1 MPSGPRAGLRMR
13 QWPNRLL
20 SHPLFKKVASRGLVG
35 YPLILCWRYGW
46 LPSPQGTS
54 TTALRDGRVM
64 KCQLDDNTQRTM
76 FLNLFEPAETAL
88 MRKLLGPGDVFIDVG
103 AHIGWFTT
111 VASKCVGDGRVVAF
125 EPFVTNAFVLKENLK
140 ANSCDNVVVVEAALG
155 EQAGTIS
162 LARGSDSGSVTALP
176 WAHEDR
182 IDVPVMALDEVD
194 VGIELGSAALLKIDV
209 EGWEPHALRGGKKV
223 LSSVRRVII
232 EVNRPS
238 LEMAGSSAEEVFDL
252 LRAAG
257 FTDFLR
263 IVQRFPRRY
272 IPSDVFNVLAVRPSD
287 QINGVLGSRR
297 RSGRRLVSMPPS

>member
-1 MPSGPRAGLRMR
+1 
-13 QWPNRLL
+13 
-20 SHPLFKKVASRGLVG
+20 
-35 YPLILCWRYGW
+35 
-46 LPSPQGTS
+46 
-54 TTALRDGRVM
+54 
-64 KCQLDDNTQRTM
+64 
-76 FLNLFEPAETAL
+76 
-88 MRKLLGPGDVFIDVG
+88 
-103 AHIGWFTT
+103 
-111 VASKCVGDGRVVAF
+111 
-125 EPFVTNAFVLKENLK
+125 
-140 ANSCDNVVVVEAALG
+140 
-155 EQAGTIS
+155 
-162 LARGSDSGSVTALP
+162 
-176 WAHEDR
+176 
-182 IDVPVMALDEVD
+182 MALDEVD

-297 RSGRRLVSMPPS
+297 RLVDASCQCRLAKESNGVRVVVARGRAAMRASGEESETPSPPERTCCSLDRICG